1 MVTYG
6 MAMAYL
12 AARYLQLLAYDE
24 KEAFPA
30 AVVYQDLFVVGLISG
45 AQSQEEALEL
55 SKT

>member
-1 MVTYG
+1 
-6 MAMAYL
+6 MAYL